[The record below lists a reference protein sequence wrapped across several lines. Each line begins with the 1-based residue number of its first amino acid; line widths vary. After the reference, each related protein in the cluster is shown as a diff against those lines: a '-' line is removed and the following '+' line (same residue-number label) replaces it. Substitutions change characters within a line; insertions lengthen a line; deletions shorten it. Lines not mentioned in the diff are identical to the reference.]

1 MWEQFEEQLVPLF
14 EFLGIPMIILGPLI
28 TILFILFKYVVP
40 KMLSKNTSVT
50 GVLVANIVA
59 QLFGEGDDVVKG
71 VTELDLVKLIKS
83 LPEEVQEFFR
93 KTDEIVQEAF
103 RKTDKVVQETFRK
116 TDKKLND
123 VTELVALLSQ
133 AMMAERL
140 LKPQS
145 SRILQ
150 EIKSKADL
158 MLAEANEDLMLAE
171 ANDSVDNVVEEDN
184 KDFVDVVEEDNKE
197 EIEKVEV

>member
-14 EFLGIPMIILGPLI
+14 EFLGIPLIILGPL
-28 TILFILFKYVVP
+28 TVILYVLFKFVIP

-59 QLFGEGDDVVKG
+59 QLFGEGDGVVKG

-83 LPEEVQEFFR
+83 LPEEVQEVFR
-93 KTDEIVQEAF
+93 KTDE
-103 RKTDKVVQETFRK
+103 
-116 TDKKLND
+116 KLNA

-150 EIKSKADL
+150 EIKTKADIII
-158 MLAEANEDLMLAE
+158 AEANEL
-171 ANDSVDNVVEEDN
+171 VDAVVEED
-184 KDFVDVVEEDNKE
+184 KTET
-197 EIEKVEV
+197 EKVEV

>member
-14 EFLGIPMIILGPLI
+14 EFLGIPLIILGPL
-28 TILFILFKYVVP
+28 TVILYILFKFVIP
-40 KMLSKNTSVT
+40 RMLSKNTSVT
-50 GVLVANIVA
+50 GTLVANIVA

-83 LPEEVQEFFR
+83 LPEEVQE
-93 KTDEIVQEAF
+93 V
-103 RKTDKVVQETFRK
+103 FRK

-150 EIKSKADL
+150 EIKTKADII
-158 MLAEANEDLMLAE
+158 LAEANTV
-171 ANDSVDNVVEEDN
+171 VDAVVEGE
-184 KDFVDVVEEDNKE
+184 KIET
-197 EIEKVEV
+197 EKVEV

>member
-14 EFLGIPMIILGPLI
+14 EFLGIPLIILGPL
-28 TILFILFKYVVP
+28 TVILFILFKFAIP

-71 VTELDLVKLIKS
+71 VAELDLVKLIKS
-83 LPEEVQEFFR
+83 LPEEVQEVF
-93 KTDEIVQEAF
+93 K
-103 RKTDKVVQETFRK
+103 K

-150 EIKSKADL
+150 EIKAKADV
-158 MLAEANEDLMLAE
+158 MLSEVNEF
-171 ANDSVDNVVEEDN
+171 VDEVVEED
-184 KDFVDVVEEDNKE
+184 ET

>member
-14 EFLGIPMIILGPLI
+14 EFLGIPLIILGPLI
-28 TILFILFKYVVP
+28 TILYILFKFVIP

-83 LPEEVQEFFR
+83 LPEEVQE
-93 KTDEIVQEAF
+93 VF
-103 RKTDKVVQETFRK
+103 RKTDKTVQDVFRHTEKTVQEVFRY
-116 TDKKLND
+116 TDKKLNE
-123 VTELVALLSQ
+123 VTELFALLSQ

-158 MLAEANEDLMLAE
+158 ILTEVN
-171 ANDSVDNVVEEDN
+171 
-184 KDFVDVVEEDNKE
+184 DFVDVVVVEEDNKE
-197 EIEKVEV
+197 ETEKVEV